1 MESIPQGWRLRPV
14 FHDLFWVFLLFS
26 THMGKCCSRAEAETG
41 LVRFDFSFHFFL
53 LFSAY
58 TFMGK
63 CCSRAEG
70 ETGAHLSRVQVLVN
84 QAVKCKD

>member
-1 MESIPQGWRLRPV
+1 
-14 FHDLFWVFLLFS
+14 
-26 THMGKCCSRAEAETG
+26 MGKCCSRAEAETG
-41 LVRFDFSFHFFL
+41 LVRFVFSFHFFL

-58 TFMGK
+58 TFMVK

-84 QAVKCKD
+84 QAVQCKD